1 MRDNRNCSYIYILY
15 VPNIYTKNNFVIGLR
30 NLDPLNILKIITTVI
45 TAVIALIIGLRVL
58 ILNKRDLLNRWFTL
72 YFITSCLGFTFY
84 AIYHLILD
92 NSEIII
98 PLMIT
103 AQIFFNLSP
112 ISLAMTLFVLEKH
125 TKIAMSMK
133 YLGTML
139 ILFFVMSIGYFI
151 FPPILDVG
159 DYALGNVNTHTLP
172 GLFFFVNAIRIVLAA
187 YAALKYI
194 VINRTIEGK
203 TKNRIKWFSLGV
215 IIIILG
221 LFANLTGGFFSFIE
235 IEILALIII
244 DIGALLVLKGF
255 LI

>member
-1 MRDNRNCSYIYILY
+1 M
-15 VPNIYTKNNFVIGLR
+15 
-30 NLDPLNILKIITTVI
+30 DPVNILKISITI
-45 TAVIALIIGLRVL
+45 IIIVIALIIGLRVL
-58 ILNKRDLLNRWFTL
+58 FLNRSDLLNRWFAL
-72 YFITSCLGFTFY
+72 FFISSSLGFLIY
-84 AIYHLILD
+84 AIYHLILN

-103 AQIFFNLSP
+103 AQIFFNFDFICLT
-112 ISLAMTLFVLEKH
+112 MTLFVLEKH

-151 FPPILDVG
+151 FPPNLDMVK
-159 DYALGNVNTHTLP
+159 YALGIVDTHTLP
-172 GLFFFVNAIRIVLAA
+172 GLQIFVNTIRILLAIYVA
-187 YAALKYI
+187 YRYI
-194 VINRTIEGK
+194 EINRKIEGE

-221 LFANLTGGFFSFIE
+221 LFINLAGGLLLSIVM
-235 IEILALIII
+235 EILALIII
-244 DIGALLVLKGF
+244 DIGALLILKGF

>member
-1 MRDNRNCSYIYILY
+1 
-15 VPNIYTKNNFVIGLR
+15 
-30 NLDPLNILKIITTVI
+30 
-45 TAVIALIIGLRVL
+45 
-58 ILNKRDLLNRWFTL
+58 
-72 YFITSCLGFTFY
+72 
-84 AIYHLILD
+84 
-92 NSEIII
+92 
-98 PLMIT
+98 MIT

-112 ISLAMTLFVLEKH
+112 ISLAMTLIVLEKH

-151 FPPILDVG
+151 FPPILNMV

-172 GLFFFVNAIRIVLAA
+172 GLQIFVNAIRIVLTA

-203 TKNRIKWFSLGV
+203 IKSRIKWFSLGV